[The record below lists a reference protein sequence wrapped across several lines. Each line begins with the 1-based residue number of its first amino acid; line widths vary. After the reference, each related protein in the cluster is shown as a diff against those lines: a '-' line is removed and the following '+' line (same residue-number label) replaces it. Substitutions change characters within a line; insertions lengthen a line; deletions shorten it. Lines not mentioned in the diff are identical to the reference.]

1 MEMTK
6 SPAFAPVEGLVDLAC
21 RDGVDIRPT
30 LLRVLTDLYV
40 QKPTH
45 SAEEEAQYVE
55 LAGRLIR
62 SVDRQTLA
70 AVAGRLAGYRNA
82 PMAVM
87 RLLNVPEEFPEPM
100 LSWTSDSVLLT
111 PPEPADEPGLS
122 ELFFSASAFERRL
135 ILITLDAV
143 AGELKEPA
151 ANPESVHA
159 IERAALKHDN
169 RALARELDRVLHI
182 GYSLAHRVVE
192 DASGEPILVAA
203 KALGTPAEVLQ
214 RILLF
219 SNPSIGHS
227 VQRVYDLTRLYDEFS
242 VNAARHMIGIWRG
255 ESPAPR
261 AEHQSVHAPEAPV
274 RARRAATPA
283 HYHFDETFEELPAPF
298 EIGAR

>member
-45 SAEEEAQYVE
+45 TAEEEAQYVE

-62 SVDRQTLA
+62 SVDRHTLA

-82 PMAVM
+82 PAAVM
-87 RLLNVPEEFPEPM
+87 RLLNVPEEFPEPT
-100 LSWTSDSVLLT
+100 LAWSSASVLLSA
-111 PPEPADEPGLS
+111 PAPAGEPGLC
-122 ELFFSASAFERRL
+122 ELFFSADAYERRL

-151 ANPESVHA
+151 ANIESVHA

-169 RALARELDRVLHI
+169 RALAREVDRALHI
-182 GYSLAHRVVE
+182 GYSLAHRVAE
-192 DASGEPILVAA
+192 DASGEPILVVA
-203 KALGTPAEVLQ
+203 KALGTPSEVLQ

-219 SNPSIGHS
+219 ANPSVGHS

-255 ESPAPR
+255 GATVPQ
-261 AEHQSVHAPEAPV
+261 AEHRGVHAPEAPV
-274 RARRAATPA
+274 RARRAITPA
-283 HYHFDETFEELPAPF
+283 HYHFDETFEALPPPF
-298 EIGAR
+298 RIGAR